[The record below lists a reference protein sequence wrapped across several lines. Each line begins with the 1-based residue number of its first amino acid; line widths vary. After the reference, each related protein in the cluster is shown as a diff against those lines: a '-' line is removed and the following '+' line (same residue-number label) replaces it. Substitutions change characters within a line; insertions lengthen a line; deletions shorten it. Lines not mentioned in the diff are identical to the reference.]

1 MSKLSRRDFLKGLA
15 ASGTVVGAQMTGSLL
30 SRLPTALAQDMVEVT
45 YATPGGVVEDA
56 AWEPVWEAFNEE
68 NDAIQA
74 NYLAVGGG
82 YGPQYLQLLQA
93 QLAAGTGPDVFFV
106 MDGFTVGFAA
116 RGVLVPIDSYVD
128 ANPDVDLE
136 DNYPGHIA
144 ALRWQDQLWGL
155 PRDGAPYATWFNAD
169 IYDEAG
175 IDYPHGLT

>member
-1 MSKLSRRDFLKGLA
+1 MSP
-15 ASGTVVGAQMTGSLL
+15 Q
-30 SRLPTALAQDMVEVT
+30 VT

-68 NDAIQA
+68 NDDIQA

-93 QLAAGTGPDVFFV
+93 RLAAGTGPDVFFV
-106 MDGFTVGFAA
+106 MDGFTVGFARA
-116 RGVLVPIDSYVD
+116 RRARSDRQLCGSKPGCRPGRQLRRSYRG
-128 ANPDVDLE
+128 APL
-136 DNYPGHIA
+136 A
-144 ALRWQDQLWGL
+144 RSALGIL

-175 IDYPHGLT
+175 LPYPEGLSWEEFVEQAVELTGPR